1 MSLRL
6 GYGMALFIPLIG
18 FILGIITATRNAVG
32 HGVGM
37 MVVALFAS
45 TLWFLAI
52 DDLVTPDQECS
63 TLVEGLCRDVPE
75 GFGPVE
81 AFYVLVLVIVP
92 LGLVVSYVIRRPERR
107 HGRT

>member
-6 GYGMALFIPLIG
+6 GYGLALFIPIIG
-18 FILGIITATRNAVG
+18 FILGIIAATRNAVG

-37 MVVALFAS
+37 MAVALFAS

-75 GFGPVE
+75 SIGPVE
-81 AFYVLVLVIVP
+81 AFYLLVLVIVP
-92 LGLVVSYVIRRPERR
+92 LGLLVSYAIRKPERR
-107 HGRT
+107 QSRA